1 MITFKNLKKSYSKNI
16 VLDVDLL
23 EIPKGQAFGLVGN
36 NGAGKTT
43 LFSCLLDLI
52 KPSKGVV
59 LNNKIEVRKSEDWKK
74 FSSAYLD
81 ESFLIGYLMPEEY
94 FYFIAELRGVRKTEL
109 DNFLNQF
116 VDLFNGEILGGK
128 KYIRD
133 LSKGNQKKSRYSC
146 CTYRISFSYYFRR
159 AIC

>member
-16 VLDVDLL
+16 VLDIDLL

-52 KPSKGVV
+52 KPTKGEVI
-59 LNNKIEVRKSEDWKK
+59 NNEIEVRKSEDWKK

-109 DNFLNQF
+109 DNFSLRLFGKFLFMKYLNIIH
-116 VDLFNGEILGGK
+116 VNPNIKRL
-128 KYIRD
+128 
-133 LSKGNQKKSRYSC
+133 
-146 CTYRISFSYYFRR
+146 
-159 AIC
+159 

>member
-16 VLDVDLL
+16 VLDIDLL

-43 LFSCLLDLI
+43 LFSCFLLDLI
-52 KPSKGVV
+52 KPTKGEVV
-59 LNNKIEVRKSEDWKK
+59 NNEIEVRKSEDWKK

-116 VDLFNGEILGGK
+116 EDLFNGEILGGK

-133 LSKGNQKKSRYSC
+133 LSKGNQKK
-146 CTYRISFSYYFRR
+146 
-159 AIC
+159 